1 MRRSCSLC
9 DRTSKTHRIS
19 QVGICSTCEVGII
32 YWRKRTPTQIVKRA
46 RQLVSLQN
54 RMELILGN
62 VATSHVRRKHS
73 RRRAA

>member
-1 MRRSCSLC
+1 MRKMCSLC
-9 DRTSKTHRIS
+9 DRTTKTHRIS
-19 QVGICSTCEVGII
+19 AVGICSTCEVGII
-32 YWRKRTPTQIVKRA
+32 YWRKKTASQIVKRA

-62 VATSHVRRKHS
+62 VQSHVRRKHS